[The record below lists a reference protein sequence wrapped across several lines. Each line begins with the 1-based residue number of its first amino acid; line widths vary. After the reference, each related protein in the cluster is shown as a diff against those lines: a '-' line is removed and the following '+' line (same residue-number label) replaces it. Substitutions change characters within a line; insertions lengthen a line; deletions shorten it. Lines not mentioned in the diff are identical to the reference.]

1 MDRRAF
7 LTGLS
12 ALAAPAVADTQP
24 FRRLARVGYLQG
36 GVPVPERTDAFLNR
50 LRELGWVEG
59 QNVVVEYRY
68 ADNKPDRLAAM
79 ADELVRLNVDVIVT
93 SGSTEVAP
101 VA

>member
-50 LRELGWVEG
+50 LRELGWVEA
-59 QNVVVEYRY
+59 RTLLSST
-68 ADNKPDRLAAM
+68 DTPT
-79 ADELVRLNVDVIVT
+79 T
-93 SGSTEVAP
+93 SRIGLRPWPTS
-101 VA
+101 